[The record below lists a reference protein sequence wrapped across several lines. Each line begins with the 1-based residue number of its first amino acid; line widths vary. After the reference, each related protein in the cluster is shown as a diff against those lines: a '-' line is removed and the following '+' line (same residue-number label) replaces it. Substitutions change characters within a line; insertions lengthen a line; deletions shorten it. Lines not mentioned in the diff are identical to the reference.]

1 MPLCDQFN
9 HGKESANS
17 HQASCS
23 GSNQIERIPNWVGIF
38 WWLIAARPGTLRMLK
53 RIARHVGF
61 FERYARSGR
70 CVTTIFSTRKMCAM
84 GPERFLKK
92 GVALEM

>member
-61 FERYARSGR
+61 F
-70 CVTTIFSTRKMCAM
+70 
-84 GPERFLKK
+84 
-92 GVALEM
+92 